1 MTSAG
6 RPLRVKSAGRQ
17 GAHVGANFRNAPV
30 TGQPRPNRLTSAKRQ
45 QTTSDEKV
53 HRMRRRRLRAPE
65 RELHS
70 TADAAGIK
78 SEIDCAAELVR
89 DQFVDQAGAKPRL
102 RRLGDW
108 RTAGLAP
115 FDRQGTRGTVAWR
128 RVPV

>member
-65 RELHS
+65 RERHS
-70 TADAAGIK
+70 TAKAPGALSPGGA
-78 SEIDCAAELVR
+78 SQLIDTRPPALDSAPNFTALV
-89 DQFVDQAGAKPRL
+89 ASS
-102 RRLGDW
+102 
-108 RTAGLAP
+108 
-115 FDRQGTRGTVAWR
+115 
-128 RVPV
+128 